1 MRLAANNL
9 QSDII
14 NQLIKLEAND
24 ESLTRGPVYTLY
36 KLEAGFNNISSIID
50 LFQTYKKFYFLNR
63 DRDCEFLA
71 LGSWQDFNSLYH
83 YEDIEKLTSTHDFLK
98 ICGAQR
104 FKSEPDC
111 LEWHG
116 LEDCSYFVPKVIID
130 GGPQGVDVNII
141 LPNSF
146 FEDEGQKK
154 EALHKLAISLEPNPQ
169 HTQSDYNQIT
179 KSVSSTS
186 KSKWTKMVHEAVR
199 RINEEGLKK
208 IVLSRK
214 LEFTFKHPI
223 CAYNQFKTLKE
234 TSNSNCYNILF
245 QFSTNQCF
253 YSVTPETLF
262 KLEERKV
269 YIDSL
274 AGTTKRGSNKHED
287 AFLENNLLTNEKELE
302 EHRHVSSFIEKSL
315 EGITKELNITKKEEI
330 LKLNYIQHIHT
341 KYEGVLKDSAKASDL
356 ISSLHP
362 TPAVAGLP
370 KPQAIENISELENGT
385 RGLYAS
391 PIGYFS
397 KNKTEFAVGLR
408 CALVDKQNLHI
419 YAGCGIVKDSSPDK
433 EWNET
438 TNKMKN
444 FTEVIKAKS
453 WTNFQ

>member
-9 QSDII
+9 QIDII
-14 NQLIKLEAND
+14 NALITLDCENEDLIK
-24 ESLTRGPVYTLY
+24 GPEYSLY

-50 LFQTYKKFYFLNR
+50 VFQTNRKFYFLNK
-63 DRDCEFLA
+63 DKDTEFLA

-83 YEDIEKLTSTHDFLK
+83 YEDIEKLIQSHDFLK

-116 LEDCSYFVPKVIID
+116 LEDCAFFVPKVLIEATD
-130 GGPQGVDVNII
+130 QGVEINII

-146 FEDEGQKK
+146 FIDDINKK
-154 EALHKLAISLEPNPQ
+154 NALHELAITLEPNPM
-169 HTQSDYNQIT
+169 HMKSNYNQIT
-179 KSVSSTS
+179 KYDSTTS
-186 KSKWTKMVHEAVR
+186 KGQWSKMVKAAIT
-199 RINEEGLKK
+199 RIEESQLSK

-214 LEFTFKHPI
+214 VKFSFKNPI
-223 CAYNQFKTLKE
+223 SAYGQFKILKE
-234 TSNSNCYNILF
+234 SNSNNSYNILF
-245 QFSTNQCF
+245 QFSAHQCF

-262 KLEERKV
+262 KLNERTV
-269 YIDSL
+269 QIDSL
-274 AGTTKRGSNKHED
+274 AGTIKRGANKHED
-287 AFLENNLLTNEKELE
+287 DFLEKALLENEKELE
-302 EHRHVSSFIEKSL
+302 EHRYVSSYIEDTLKDL
-315 EGITKELNITKKEEI
+315 TDDIEVTKKEEI
-330 LKLNYIQHIHT
+330 LKLKYIQHIHS
-341 KYEGVLKDSAKASDL
+341 KYQAVLKSNAKRSDL
-356 ISSLHP
+356 ITRLHP

-370 KPQAIENISELENGT
+370 KEKSMELITELEKNS

-391 PIGYFS
+391 PIGFFS

-408 CALVDKQNLHI
+408 CALVDKTDLHI
-419 YAGCGIVKDSSPDK
+419 YAGCGIVKESSAEK